1 MMADAVVIPF
11 FVGYNPN
18 SYYTSK
24 VRNRIVGG
32 VMKERQFARRLT
44 NAIFKINGIENSI
57 DQEVAVGYAQL
68 CLLYALDDGK
78 PHSQKQICE
87 LWGISR
93 TTMNTIVKKW
103 EKEEILSLNKIPG
116 KRREMEITLTAKG
129 CAFADG
135 ALEKVYYA
143 EETAMKKTVE
153 KYSAVF
159 VEALEYYA
167 EALLN
172 ADMERRNV

>member
-1 MMADAVVIPF
+1 
-11 FVGYNPN
+11 
-18 SYYTSK
+18 
-24 VRNRIVGG
+24 
-32 VMKERQFARRLT
+32 
-44 NAIFKINGIENSI
+44 
-57 DQEVAVGYAQL
+57 
-68 CLLYALDDGK
+68 
-78 PHSQKQICE
+78 
-87 LWGISR
+87 
-93 TTMNTIVKKW
+93 
-103 EKEEILSLNKIPG
+103 
-116 KRREMEITLTAKG
+116 MEITLTAKG